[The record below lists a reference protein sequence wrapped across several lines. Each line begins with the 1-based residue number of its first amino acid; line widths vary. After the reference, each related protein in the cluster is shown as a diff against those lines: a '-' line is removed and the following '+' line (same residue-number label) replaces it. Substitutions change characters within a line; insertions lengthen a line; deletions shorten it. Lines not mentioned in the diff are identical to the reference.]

1 MTRHKTFWSNKKQI
15 KTWKVYAEENG
26 IEAAFKLP
34 QAKLHDLH
42 TLQHCYIREVEKFQR
57 V

>member
-1 MTRHKTFWSNKKQI
+1 MTRHKTLWSNKKQI

-34 QAKLHDLH
+34 QAKLHDLY
-42 TLQHCYIREVEKFQR
+42 TLHIREVEKFQR